1 MQAVLNSS
9 AVTQVLVVKREAR
22 QMPVTQ
28 VAMTLDSNL
37 EISIDQ
43 VGKDFVVRPS
53 GQINVYSSPD
63 LRDSL
68 QALLSKEPSPQ
79 TVTVDLASVSS
90 IETSGV
96 ATLIEAL
103 RIARHRHVA
112 FCLQGAGGSVFR
124 LFEVTGV
131 LSLFDLA
138 GSREK
143 VS

>member
-1 MQAVLNSS
+1 MTADSS
-9 AVTQVLVVKREAR
+9 
-22 QMPVTQ
+22 
-28 VAMTLDSNL
+28 L
-37 EISIDQ
+37 EISIDR

-68 QALLSKEPSPQ
+68 QALLSKKPLPQ
-79 TVTVDLASVSS
+79 TVTVDLAGVSS

-103 RIARHRHVA
+103 RIARHRQVG
-112 FCLQGAGGSVFR
+112 FCLRGVAGSVLR
-124 LFEVTGV
+124 LFEVAGV
-131 LSLFDLA
+131 LALFDLA
-138 GSREK
+138 DHRE

>member
-9 AVTQVLVVKREAR
+9 AVTQVLAVKREAR

-28 VAMTLDSNL
+28 VAMTLESNL

-68 QALLSKEPSPQ
+68 QALLSKEPLPQ
-79 TVTVDLASVSS
+79 TVTVDLAGVSS

-138 GSREK
+138 GGREK

>member
-1 MQAVLNSS
+1 
-9 AVTQVLVVKREAR
+9 VTPVV
-22 QMPVTQ
+22 
-28 VAMTLDSNL
+28 MTADSNL

-43 VGKDFVVRPS
+43 VGKDFVIRPS

-68 QALLSKEPSPQ
+68 QALLSKKPLPQ
-79 TVTVDLASVSS
+79 TVTVDLAGVSS

-112 FCLQGAGGSVFR
+112 FCLQGAVGSVFR